1 MSTNDD
7 NPEKTPRSDEKEI
20 ELRRARREQGARER
34 LGPINPKHLKCLYCD
49 VTDPL
54 ILEKHHIAGRRYD
67 NDTVIV
73 CRNHH
78 RLLSNFQKDHA
89 APIYENPHPLEN
101 IGHSLEGIADLFEPL
116 VPKFREFAKRLIKA
130 ADDNSGN
137 NDGAT

>member
-1 MSTNDD
+1 MSTNDETPD
-7 NPEKTPRSDEKEI
+7 DKTPRSDKKEI

-101 IGHSLEGIADLFEPL
+101 IARRRRDPHEVDATGVIPFVEPEIA
-116 VPKFREFAKRLIKA
+116 A
-130 ADDNSGN
+130 AIDPCRPRVRPR
-137 NDGAT
+137 